1 MKNKILLQLCLVVL
15 LAIITIIFFQKYFIN
30 IDIMDTTGNKN
41 TDIKNNETMRDASNL
56 IDNFR
61 YIVEGKNGDKY
72 ELKSEQAIINLEQ
85 PELVFMNSVHGTM
98 SSNNSSETNIFAEK
112 GIFNKTTYETSF
124 DTNVTLFYK
133 DNIIK
138 SDKLDFYFKKNLA
151 IITDNINY
159 KNLNTELQAD
169 KIEVDLVTKNTKIF
183 MYNKT
188 EKVKIITIN

>member
-98 SSNNSSETNIFAEK
+98 SSNNSSETNIFAEN

>member
-1 MKNKILLQLCLVVL
+1 MSGPRNAETVVHRVRGHFDL
-15 LAIITIIFFQKYFIN
+15 NSHFP
-30 IDIMDTTGNKN
+30 
-41 TDIKNNETMRDASNL
+41 NNRAFP
-56 IDNFR
+56 IPHVR
-61 YIVEGKNGDKY
+61 
-72 ELKSEQAIINLEQ
+72 
-85 PELVFMNSVHGTM
+85 
-98 SSNNSSETNIFAEK
+98 
-112 GIFNKTTYETSF
+112 
-124 DTNVTLFYK
+124 TNVTLFYK